1 MKKLL
6 IPSIFVVSILSA
18 FMIGKNF
25 DKIQNHII
33 AKNVEKDSKFDKLI
47 HAIMMVESNG
57 DNNAVGD
64 KGESIGCMQISKS
77 VVDDVN
83 KISSVKYTYNDRYN
97 RAKSIEIFKIYVNHY
112 ATVKRLGHEPTFE
125 DIARIWN
132 GGPNGY
138 KKNATKTYWIK
149 VKSYLH

>member
-6 IPSIFVVSILSA
+6 VPIIFVISILSA
-18 FMIGKNF
+18 FMVGKNF

-33 AKNVEKDSKFDKLI
+33 TKNVEKDSKFDKLI
-47 HAIMMVESNG
+47 YAIMMVESNG
-57 DNNAVGD
+57 DNNAIGD
-64 KGESIGCMQISKS
+64 KGKSIGCMQISKS

-83 KISSVKYTYNDRYN
+83 RFSSVKYTYNDRYN
-97 RAKSIEIFKIYVNHY
+97 RAKSIEIFKLYINHY
-112 ATVKRLGHEPTFE
+112 ATANRLGHEPTFE

-138 KKNATKTYWIK
+138 KKNATKTYWVK
-149 VKSYLH
+149 VKNYLH